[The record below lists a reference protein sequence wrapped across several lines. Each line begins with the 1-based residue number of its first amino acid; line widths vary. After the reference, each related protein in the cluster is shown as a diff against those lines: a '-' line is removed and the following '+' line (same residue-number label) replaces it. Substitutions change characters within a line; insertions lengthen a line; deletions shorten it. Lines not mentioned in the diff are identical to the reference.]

1 MSKSV
6 AAASGHAL
14 WAKMPKANAELFAL
28 TYGSLVTELIRDY
41 DSIDDINEQL
51 EKMGY
56 SIGVRCVDEFLAKSE
71 QHGMTVPTCQNLK
84 DTAEVVAKTGFRMF
98 LGISCDVTMAPDGN
112 AFSLFMYENP
122 LSLFVEL
129 PKTTE
134 TLSDSTGA
142 AGGGRGG
149 AAAGGPKQWKD
160 LKYSNLYCGILRG
173 SLEQINLRVSCEY
186 VRDVLQGEEV
196 NEIRV
201 TLREVLQDGAGDDYK
216 EE

>member
-41 DSIDDINEQL
+41 DSIDEINEQL
-51 EKMGY
+51 EKMGF

-112 AFSLFMYENP
+112 AFSLFMYDNP
-122 LSLFVEL
+122 LALFVEL
-129 PKTTE
+129 PKTNE
-134 TLSDSTGA
+134 TSGTSESNAGASGGSA
-142 AGGGRGG
+142 AG
-149 AAAGGPKQWKD
+149 PKKWKD